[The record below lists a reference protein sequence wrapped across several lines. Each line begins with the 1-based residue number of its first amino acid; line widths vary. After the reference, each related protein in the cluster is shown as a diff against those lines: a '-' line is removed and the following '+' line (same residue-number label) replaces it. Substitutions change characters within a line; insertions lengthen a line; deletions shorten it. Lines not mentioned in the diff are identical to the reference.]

1 MIGIFQQHRTHPVLL
16 MARWLLLGWNWKI
29 TICAP
34 IMVLLMVF
42 CHYAECLIDS
52 RQNQEKKI
60 NWQVFG
66 EFVAQYENLIG
77 GHQSTTRSQ
86 ARAEGGLLVIMN
98 WVCWRAKPFLCFK
111 GNKVCKCKHTSMP
124 PMRYKPCCK
133 CMRVRGQ
140 FGSELRI
147 IRANIDMIADG
158 QVLN

>member
-1 MIGIFQQHRTHPVLL
+1 MIPLIQATQVSGSPNRFGHDQHLPAASDPPCLL

-52 RQNQEKKI
+52 RQNQGKKI

-124 PMRYKPCCK
+124 PIWYKPCCK
-133 CMRVRGQ
+133 C
-140 FGSELRI
+140 
-147 IRANIDMIADG
+147 
-158 QVLN
+158 